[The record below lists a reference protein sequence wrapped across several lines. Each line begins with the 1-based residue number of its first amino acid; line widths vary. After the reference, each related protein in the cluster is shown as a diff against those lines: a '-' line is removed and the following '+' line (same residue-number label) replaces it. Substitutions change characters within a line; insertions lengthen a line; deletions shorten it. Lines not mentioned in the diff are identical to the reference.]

1 MAEELTTF
9 TISQHAKERYAERIM
24 NKDDKTSVVQ
34 YVNDND
40 LKITENINKM
50 ITYGK
55 LIYSGKT
62 MSTDKTNNSISDV
75 YVKDLWIIIV
85 DKVKKNVITL
95 YKIDL
100 KAGEDLDKMYMERM
114 LGSIEK
120 ETEEWNAL
128 KINNGAIIDNTRLK
142 IAENEEAIT
151 EYKKRIKSLEEQNE
165 TDKAYIVTLNQE
177 IEMAESNIRDIVA
190 DLIGRKVF

>member
-24 NKDDKTSVVQ
+24 NRDDKTSVVQ